1 MNMDMERQIL
11 TPRVELGQATELGV
25 HLRPTNVNDGLA
37 CCTKQD
43 VVELLRTIQRENVQ
57 LGRGG
62 EDHLQVWNWQDLLL
76 TCCEPLRSRLALTER
91 TTSIAT

>member
-11 TPRVELGQATELGV
+11 APRVELGQATELRV

-37 CCTKQD
+37 CCSKQD
-43 VVELLRTIQRENVQ
+43 AVVLLRTIQRENVQ

-62 EDHLQVWNWQDLLL
+62 EDHLQVRNRQDLLL
-76 TCCEPLRSRLALTER
+76 TCREPLCSRLALTER
-91 TTSIAT
+91 TTSITT